1 MAGAQDKTE
10 PATPTKLRKAREK
23 GEVAVSQEVSAAAV
37 MGAALLVLVWTAA
50 GMLEQLRGLTTAT
63 LTVATRPIPKE
74 AAVGVLWDAVGAMLL
89 MLIPLLLAL
98 SVAAAAAVFFQIG
111 ALLTFKTMQPKLE
124 KLNPLSGVKK
134 IFASKKT
141 YVELVKS
148 TLKVVVV
155 GLLAW
160 NVIGGELG
168 AIVALPR
175 GGPEAAAALTADL
188 TRRIA
193 GHTLIFVL
201 FLAALDF
208 LYQKWDF
215 AQNQKMT
222 KEEVKREFKDQE
234 GDPQHKAQRQRLH
247 EEINTNLMLEQVRKA
262 DVIVVNPTHLACAL
276 RYDPDEESAP
286 RLVAK
291 GAGHLAARIREIA
304 KEEDIPILRDV
315 SLARALHSLQLD
327 EQIDEDLY
335 DAVAEVLRWVEQ
347 VAASR
352 GQLPGWIQPPPA
364 PPP

>member
-1 MAGAQDKTE
+1 MTGAQDKTE
-10 PATPTKLRKAREK
+10 QATPTKLRKAREK

-37 MGAALLVLVWTAA
+37 LGAALLVLVWSGTNMLDRLQELTA
-50 GMLEQLRGLTTAT
+50 AT
-63 LTVATRPIPKE
+63 LTAATQPLSKT
-74 AAVGVLWDAVGAMLL
+74 AAVGVLWDAVSGMLL
-89 MLIPLLLAL
+89 MLMPLLLGLAI
-98 SVAAAAAVFFQIG
+98 AAAAAVFFQVG
-111 ALLTFKTMQPKLE
+111 PLLTFKPMQPKLE
-124 KLNPLSGVKK
+124 KLNPLSGFKK

-141 YVELVKS
+141 YVELIKS

-155 GLLAW
+155 GLLGW
-160 NVIGGELG
+160 HVIAGELG
-168 AIVALPR
+168 NIVALPR
-175 GGPEAAAALTADL
+175 GGVDAAMVLTADL
-188 TRRIA
+188 CRRVA
-193 GHTLIFVL
+193 GHTLIFIL

-208 LYQKWDF
+208 VYQKWDF
-215 AQNQKMT
+215 AQQQKMT

-247 EEINTNLMLEQVRKA
+247 EEINTNQMLEQVRKA
-262 DVIVVNPTHLACAL
+262 DVVVVNPTHLACAL
-276 RYDPDEESAP
+276 RYDPDEEAAP

-291 GAGHLAARIREIA
+291 GAGHLAARIRAIA

-352 GQLPGWIQPPPA
+352 GQLPGWVPNPDPPA
-364 PPP
+364 